1 MKPISADPKTTFAQ
15 LLEGLEVLQD
25 EAHIKNAIG
34 QIIAKLQRAKRRL
47 NADAASK
54 FKDYSGGLNVEEFIK
69 KIESKP
75 LTEAKQMLLNE
86 AGLLEMLDGGQR
98 GSRYPKVVSDKQ
110 DILMAHERGFGK
122 YDQRPGDYLESFGQF
137 VKNNINEIAALNIIC
152 TRPKELTRET
162 LKSLRMALAQQ
173 GFTTK
178 QLNTALSEMT
188 SEEITADIIS
198 LVRRYAIGS
207 PLVQRRK

>member
-1 MKPISADPKTTFAQ
+1 
-15 LLEGLEVLQD
+15 
-25 EAHIKNAIG
+25 
-34 QIIAKLQRAKRRL
+34 
-47 NADAASK
+47 
-54 FKDYSGGLNVEEFIK
+54 
-69 KIESKP
+69 
-75 LTEAKQMLLNE
+75 
-86 AGLLEMLDGGQR
+86 
-98 GSRYPKVVSDKQ
+98 
-110 DILMAHERGFGK
+110 MAHERGFGK
-122 YDQRPGDYLESFGQF
+122 YDQRPGDYLESFSQF

-207 PLVQRRK
+207 PLVGHQARIRNAVNKLKKAHNFSQVELNWIRRIEKYLLNETVVDMKVFDEDYRFKRDGGYKKVNQAFRGNLDGIIAELNGYLYDDGGRTA